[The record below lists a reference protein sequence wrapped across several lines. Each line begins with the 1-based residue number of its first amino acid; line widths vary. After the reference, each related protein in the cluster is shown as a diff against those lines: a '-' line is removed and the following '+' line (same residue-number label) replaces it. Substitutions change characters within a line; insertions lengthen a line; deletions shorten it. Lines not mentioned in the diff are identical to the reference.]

1 MRVEA
6 AIDQGYSIEPT
17 PMSEFTVTHHPGET
31 SGLFHLEE
39 GGRRVGYLDY
49 SLSGETM
56 RIHYV
61 EVSASLRGTGLGR
74 QLIDAAVAWAREE
87 HRRIEPICG
96 YARAVLQRTPAF
108 ADVLMS

>member
-1 MRVEA
+1 
-6 AIDQGYSIEPT
+6 
-17 PMSEFTVTHHPGET
+17 MSEFTVTHHPGAA
-31 SGLFHLEE
+31 SGLFHLEQ

-61 EVSASLRGTGLGR
+61 EVASSLRGTGLGR
-74 QLIDAAVAWAREE
+74 QLIDAAVAWARQEQK
-87 HRRIEPICG
+87 RIVPICG
-96 YARAVLQRTPAF
+96 YARSVLHRTPEF

>member
-1 MRVEA
+1 
-6 AIDQGYSIEPT
+6 
-17 PMSEFTVTHHPGET
+17 MSEFTVTHHPGDT
-31 SGLFHLEE
+31 SGLFHLEQD
-39 GGRRVGYLDY
+39 GRRVGYLDY

-61 EVSASLRGTGLGR
+61 EVSSSLRGTALGR
-74 QLIDAAVAWAREE
+74 QLIDAAVAWARHEQK
-87 HRRIEPICG
+87 RIVPICG